1 MIFVR
6 LLVRLWSSWYV
17 YGVMFN
23 KYWYI
28 YIFVYFLYKNG
39 LRRMVFVWYLWVKYI
54 GFFDIV

>member
-6 LLVRLWSSWYV
+6 LMVRLWSSWYV

-39 LRRMVFVWYLWVKYI
+39 LRRMVFVWY
-54 GFFDIV
+54 